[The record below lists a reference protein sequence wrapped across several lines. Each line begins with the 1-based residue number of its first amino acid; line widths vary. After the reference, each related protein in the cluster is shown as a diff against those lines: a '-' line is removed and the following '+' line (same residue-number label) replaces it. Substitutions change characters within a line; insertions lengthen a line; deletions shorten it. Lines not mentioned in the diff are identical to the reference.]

1 MDCRVRDFQNVRAWT
16 EVPQDTFL
24 IRRLGREVMSSG
36 CVAGALL
43 PVALGTGVIAHV
55 AWPRRRG
62 RRILSVP
69 RAGFPL
75 LRPKAQREDGPA
87 GECEDQAS
95 QAQSQ
100 DQSPFPA
107 GYYKPSD
114 ASWPLSQNRSWAF
127 GPAEKTQ

>member
-24 IRRLGREVMSSG
+24 IRRLGGEVMSSV

-43 PVALGTGVIAHV
+43 PVALGTGVITHV
-55 AWPRRRG
+55 AWPSRRG
-62 RRILSVP
+62 
-69 RAGFPL
+69 L
-75 LRPKAQREDGPA
+75 LRPGGLREDRPA

-114 ASWPLSQNRSWAF
+114 ASWPLSKTVH
-127 GPAEKTQ
+127 GPLAHKG